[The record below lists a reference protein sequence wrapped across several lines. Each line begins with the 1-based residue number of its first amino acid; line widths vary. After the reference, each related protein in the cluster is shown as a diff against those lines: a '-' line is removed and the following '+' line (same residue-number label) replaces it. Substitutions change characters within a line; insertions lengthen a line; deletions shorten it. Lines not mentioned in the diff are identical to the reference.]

1 MTEQA
6 RKDYARLE
14 VHSHPTLS
22 PETIREGDR
31 VKLIREHKGK
41 LYRRTGQ
48 HYWVIRKLYL
58 FKGEDYAELERR
70 NHPRGLA
77 YLQARIDNLC
87 RMATK
92 A

>member
-31 VKLIREHKGK
+31 VKLIRKHEGK
-41 LYRRTGQ
+41 LYRRTGH
-48 HYWVIRKLYL
+48 HYWKIRKIYTRN
-58 FKGEDYAELERR
+58 GDRYAELERK